1 MNTSKWIAVLAGV
14 ALVTGVAIA
23 GAKSDATEH
32 KGMGMSCGMMAK
44 GEMENCPMHAA
55 KAEAEPM
62 GCCQKEEAN
71 PASCPMHAEAKAA
84 APSCHGDHAAA
95 APDAKEAPAHA
106 GHH

>member
-14 ALVTGVAIA
+14 ALVAGAAIA

-32 KGMGMSCGMMAK
+32 KGMSCGMMAK

-62 GCCQKEEAN
+62 GCCQKEEAK
-71 PASCPMHAEAKAA
+71 PAGCPMHAETKAA
-84 APSCHGDHAAA
+84 VPSCHGDHAAA

>member
-1 MNTSKWIAVLAGV
+1 MLAGV

-23 GAKSDATEH
+23 GAKQETVAH
-32 KGMGMSCGMMAK
+32 KGMSCGMMAK
-44 GEMENCPMHAA
+44 GEMENCPMHPA
-55 KAEAEPM
+55 KAEAQPT
-62 GCCQKEEAN
+62 GCCQKEEAK
-71 PASCPMHAEAKAA
+71 PAGCPMHAEAQAA